1 MTTFG
6 LTVDGFIRKRL
17 DDIKAQ
23 TEEAVIAAFGQVNTD
38 PDSVFGQLIGIFS
51 QIMSEYWQE
60 LDNIY
65 YSQYPATAEG
75 TSLDNAVDLV
85 GIRRLEAT
93 KSRVLASITGN
104 QGILIPAGSQV
115 RVAETGELFTNP
127 EDGIITR
134 SNAQIL
140 VITVTTVTDSFDY
153 ELLINGTLISYN
165 SGIGATA
172 DTIAAGLVAAINL
185 ETEPVTAND
194 LGSGVFDIT
203 TDQDDLAF
211 NGSVG
216 TGLTITSRTSP
227 LLFEATETGPITVLA
242 GTFTEIVTPISG
254 WDSVSNIE
262 AGVAGR
268 NLETDQELRIR
279 RLNSIR
285 VLGAGSVEA
294 IQARIRQ
301 EVQDVLNCLVFE
313 NREPTTDPISGRPP
327 HSFETVVQGGDDTE
341 IANKIWELKPAGIE
355 TYGNVNVLITDSNGF
370 IQPINF
376 SRPEPLYIWVSVDV
390 TVISGEFAAEG
401 ADAIAQAILSFGQ
414 TYNVGED
421 ILYQEFTQPIYDVG
435 GVYEIS
441 LTLASSVLEAGPP
454 GVYAAD
460 NIVIT
465 EVGIGDFSLDRITV
479 NIL

>member
-1 MTTFG
+1 MTIYG
-6 LTVDGFIRKRL
+6 LTADGFIRKRL
-17 DDIKAQ
+17 DDIKTQA
-23 TEEAVIAAFGQVNTD
+23 EEAVIAAFGQVNTD

-104 QGILIPAGSQV
+104 QGVLIPAGSQV

-153 ELLINGTLISYN
+153 EIIINGTLISYN

-172 DTIAAGLVAAINL
+172 STIAAGLVAAINL

-194 LGSGVFDIT
+194 IGSGVFDIT

-279 RLNSIR
+279 RLSSIR

-301 EVQDVLNCLVFE
+301 EVQDVLNAFVFE
-313 NREPTTDPISGRPP
+313 NREPFEVDGRPA

-341 IANKIWELKPAGIE
+341 IAEKIWELKPAGIE
-355 TYGNVNVLITDSNGF
+355 TTGNVNVLITDSNGD
-370 IQPINF
+370 IQSIYF

-390 TVISGEFAAEG
+390 TVISGEFAADG
-401 ADAIAQAILSFGQ
+401 ADAIAAAIVSFGQ

-421 ILYQEFTQPIYDVG
+421 ILHQEFTQPIYNVG
-435 GVYEIS
+435 GIFEIT

-454 GVYAAD
+454 GAYAAE
-460 NIVIT
+460 NIIIS
-465 EVGIGDFSLDRITV
+465 EVGIGVFSLDRVTV